1 MKRNLSTSG
10 ARRYSRVHAAIAVS
24 VLGLLAGTT
33 MPASAGMAR
42 DLPKFETVAKDLT
55 EVVSITEGKP
65 LWDLH
70 KDDKTG
76 KLLAVL
82 PSNYEGMLHMIA
94 CTVSGGDAQAG
105 VMGPTF
111 YVEPR
116 RVNDT
121 IMFVQ
126 PNLSVR
132 TSGDAQAK
140 ASMDELYTG
149 RVLLTAPI
157 IAMQG
162 SRPVIDLG
170 AIATRNARDIFGS
183 SVFGGF
189 GPSVRGINPSLAKLT
204 KAKAFPENILVE
216 YEAPNASGT
225 LVRLSYSI
233 GGLNGTPGFKPRA
246 ADPRVG
252 YFYDWHRDFAKPSNE
267 DVTERYISRWHLE
280 KADPNLRLSPPKE
293 PIVWYIEHTTPIRYR
308 QYVRQGIE
316 MWNDA
321 YEQIGIVG
329 ALEVRQQDQASGAY
343 MDIDPEDARFNFF
356 RWNSSDQSYAIGP
369 SRTNPKTGEILDA
382 DVVWHQGLTRGVR
395 SGFENLA
402 NDIAEQAFGPESL
415 AWFEENPDWD
425 PRVRLAKVGMG
436 TPPVPG
442 ASKVGGHDFGD
453 HEERWAIGMPMHSGA
468 TCRIGEML
476 SFDFALADIAMV
488 AGLMEGA
495 DPKESE
501 EILDGLPEDFVG
513 GMIRYI
519 SAHEVGHCLG
529 LQHNMAASTIRTL
542 EEINSEGFEGPTV
555 GSVMEYAA
563 VNINHELGEVQG
575 PYATPELGPYDMWAI
590 AYGYGDEKDMKDV
603 LARVAEPDLIWLSQ
617 SAMGFTQDPRN
628 VTWDL
633 GADNLNFAESRMSL
647 VQELRGKLVD
657 EIVDD
662 GESWATARQRYQAL
676 MGPHLQSLS
685 IAAGWVG
692 GTFIS
697 NDFKGDPNG
706 RMPVEDVPVSQQR
719 RALNFIIDNSF
730 NDDALG
736 LTPNIV
742 RALGKEHWWDPSGVS
757 QLTQDGSFTVHDLV
771 SGVHATSLSLLMSPT
786 RLRRVYDNEFRVDDS
801 DKFTL
806 AELLTGVTDA
816 AWSEVESGSNE
827 ISSFRRNLQTE
838 HLNRLVTLA
847 LLDRTTSPA
856 VHTISTLAVAELER
870 IDGWAEGAQRRA
882 RDAYT
887 KAHLSDVRKTIE
899 QAMNV
904 AYTID
909 R

>member
-1 MKRNLSTSG
+1 MKRNQA
-10 ARRYSRVHAAIAVS
+10 ARRFSIIPAAIAIS
-24 VLGLLAGTT
+24 VMGMVAGTT
-33 MPASAGMAR
+33 MPAYGSMAP
-42 DLPKFETVAKDLT
+42 DLPKFEDVAKDLT
-55 EVVSITEGKP
+55 EVVTITEGTP
-65 LWDLH
+65 LWELH
-70 KDDKTG
+70 KDAKTG

-82 PSNYEGMLHMIA
+82 PANYEGTLHMIA

-126 PNLSVR
+126 PNLNVR
-132 TSGDAQAK
+132 TAGDAQAQ
-140 ASMDELYTG
+140 ASIAELYTG

-157 IAMQG
+157 IAMKG

-183 SVFGGF
+183 SVFGGY
-189 GPSVRGINPSLAKLT
+189 GPSVSGINPSLAKLT

-216 YEAPNASGT
+216 YEAPNSQGT
-225 LVRLSYSI
+225 LVRLAYSI
-233 GGLNGTPGFKPRA
+233 GGLNGTTGFKPRA

-252 YFYDWHRDFAKPSNE
+252 YFYDWYQDFAKPSNQE
-267 DVTERYISRWHLE
+267 ITDRYISRWHIE
-280 KADPNLRLSPPKE
+280 KADPNLRLSPPKQ

-308 QYVRQGIE
+308 RYVREGIE

-321 YEQIGIVG
+321 FEKIGIVG
-329 ALEVRQQDQASGAY
+329 ALEVRQQDAASGAY
-343 MDIDPEDARFNFF
+343 MDLDPEDARFNFF
-356 RWNSSDQSYAIGP
+356 RWNSSDQGYAIGP

-402 NDIAEQAFGPESL
+402 NDITEQAFGAESL

-425 PRVRLAKVGMG
+425 PRVRLASVGLG

-442 ASKVGGHDFGD
+442 ATTVGGHAFATNT
-453 HEERWAIGMPMHSGA
+453 ERWAIGSQMQNGA
-468 TCRIGEML
+468 SCRIGEML
-476 SFDFALADIAMV
+476 SFDFALADISMV
-488 AGLMEGA
+488 AGLLEGA
-495 DPKESE
+495 DTKETE
-501 EILDGLPEDFVG
+501 EILDGLPEAFVG

-529 LQHNMAASTIRTL
+529 LQHNMTASTIRTL
-542 EEINSEGFEGPTV
+542 EEINSPGFEGPTV

-575 PYATPELGPYDMWAI
+575 PYATPELGPYDHWAI
-590 AYGYGDEKDMKDV
+590 AYGYGDEKNLKDV
-603 LARVAEPDLIWLSQ
+603 LARVAEPDLIWVPQ
-617 SAMGFTQDPRN
+617 VAMGFTQDPRN

-633 GADNLNFAESRMSL
+633 GADNLQFAESRMSL
-647 VQELRGKLVD
+647 IQELRGKLTD

-662 GESWATARQRYQAL
+662 GESWAVARRRYQAL

-692 GTFIS
+692 GSFVS

-706 RMPVEDVPVSQQR
+706 RMPVADVPVSQQR
-719 RALNFIIDNSF
+719 RAMKFVIENAF

-736 LTPNIV
+736 LTPQLV
-742 RALGKEHWWDPSGVS
+742 RAMGKEHWWDPSGTS
-757 QLTQDGSFTVHDLV
+757 ELTQDGSYTVHDLV

-786 RLRRVYDNEFRVDDS
+786 RLRRVYDNEFRAEGS

-806 AELLTGVTDA
+806 SELLTGVTDA
-816 AWSEVESGSNE
+816 AWSEVQTGTTD

-856 VHTISTLAVAELER
+856 VHTISTLAITELER
-870 IDGWAEGAQRRA
+870 IDGWAEAAQRRT
-882 RDAYT
+882 RDAYSR
-887 KAHLSDVRKTIE
+887 AHLSDVRKTIK